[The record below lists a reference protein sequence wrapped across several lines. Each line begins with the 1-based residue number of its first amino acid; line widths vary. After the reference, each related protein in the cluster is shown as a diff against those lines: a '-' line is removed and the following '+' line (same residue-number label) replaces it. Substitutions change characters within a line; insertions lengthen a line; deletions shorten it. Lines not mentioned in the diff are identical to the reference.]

1 MGLVRLREHPV
12 RYNEYYRCSRK
23 SQPERTENLP
33 GRIFPGKLRA
43 MAKPTRQHPQ
53 GKQQQPVMSLSQR
66 LGQARHDA
74 QLTLDQLADES
85 RVSKTYLWELEHDV
99 DGTKRPSADVL
110 LKLAEALKVTIADL
124 LSLPSVQVNQTK
136 IDLSSS
142 LVAFHRWMKE
152 IHQELSPEE
161 LHDLAAMRFRGA
173 QPKNKEDWYDLYRI
187 LKRTTGK

>member
-1 MGLVRLREHPV
+1 MGLVRLQEHPV

-85 RVSKTYLWELEHDV
+85 GVSKTYLWELEHDV

-161 LHDLAAMRFRGA
+161 LHDLAAMMFRGA

>member
-1 MGLVRLREHPV
+1 
-12 RYNEYYRCSRK
+12 
-23 SQPERTENLP
+23 
-33 GRIFPGKLRA
+33 
-43 MAKPTRQHPQ
+43 
-53 GKQQQPVMSLSQR
+53 MSLSQR

-85 RVSKTYLWELEHDV
+85 GVSKTYLWELEHDV